1 MPVPRTRRPRLVAAL
16 ALALLALLVAAAPA
30 QAHAELIS
38 SDPADGAVV
47 EAAPDA
53 VTLTFTDPVLL
64 TSQEISVFDAVGDP
78 VSSASRTVGDDVV
91 IDLPDAATLTDGTYV
106 VSWNVLSTD
115 GHPIAGTVTFSI
127 GAPSTT
133 VVQPPRPSTSSPAVT
148 VLRDV
153 LAAITYVGLLLA
165 AGLAVFVAL
174 VLPRT
179 WPGSQVRHRL
189 RTLTAYAAGV
199 GVLGGVLQVPVASAY
214 AQGLELRGAV
224 TGFAAGV
231 VTNELLAAALLAVGL
246 ATVVRSMPDAP
257 PGTLQQRGLLI
268 GALLALAGPA
278 VVGHTRAYSPAPLL
292 VLADVLHL
300 TAGATWLG
308 GLVGLVVAFRA
319 LSGRELLAA
328 QTLSRFSTLAG
339 GVLLTVA
346 ATGSFLAWR
355 ILGSWAGFLDT
366 AYGRLLLVKITIAV
380 LVAALGGWNRWR
392 TLPAVRSAV
401 GFADRERA
409 AGLLTRTVRIEAV
422 LLVVLLGVA
431 GFLVSQSPSRTPAE
445 VGSGAGAGASASA
458 GDVATAES
466 GDLTVLAVMDP
477 QERGGNTLLVQ
488 VQDVAGEPYD
498 PPVAP
503 VVSLRTSGLDL
514 GEVQLVAISSGTFRG
529 DAVLPR
535 GGVWEV
541 RVAVRTSRSESR
553 VATVRLTV
561 PP

>member
-1 MPVPRTRRPRLVAAL
+1 MPVPRPRRIRLLAAL
-16 ALALLALLVAAAPA
+16 VLSLLALLVAAAPA
-30 QAHAELIS
+30 QAHAELIG

-47 EAAPDA
+47 ETAPDA

-115 GHPIAGTVTFSI
+115 GHPIAGTVTFSV

-133 VVQPPRPSTSSPAVT
+133 VVQPPRPSTSSPSVT

-189 RTLTAYAAGV
+189 RTLTVYAAGV
-199 GVLGGVLQVPVASAY
+199 GVLGGLLQVPVASTY
-214 AQGLELRGAV
+214 AQGLELGGAV
-224 TGFAAGV
+224 TGFDAAV
-231 VTNELLAAALLAVGL
+231 VTNELLAVALLVVGL
-246 ATVVRSMPDAP
+246 AIVVRSMPAAP
-257 PGTLQQRGLLI
+257 PGTLQQRGLLL

-278 VVGHTRAYSPAPLL
+278 LVGHTRAYSPAPLL

-300 TAGATWLG
+300 AAGATWLG

-339 GVLLTVA
+339 GLLLTVA

-366 AYGRLLLVKITIAV
+366 AYGRLLVVKITIAV

-392 TLPAVRSAV
+392 THPAVRSAV

-409 AGLLTRTVRIEAV
+409 AGLLTRTVRTEAV

-445 VGSGAGAGASASA
+445 VGSGAGANAR
-458 GDVATAES
+458 DVATAES
-466 GDLTVLAVMDP
+466 GDLTVLAVLDP
-477 QERGGNTLLVQ
+477 QEPGGNTLLVQ

-498 PPVAP
+498 PPATP

-529 DAVLPR
+529 DVVLPR

-553 VATVRLTV
+553 VTTVRLTV